1 MPKHSVPLNE
11 LAVAVESAVQQVL
24 GKHGAV
30 PIDKLWFGFVAP
42 ENLANLEAADKVATE
57 LGAEAGVRVQ
67 ASVAQL
73 AGPAA
78 QEAKAESLVKPGHI
92 IGLVWAPQV
101 KR

>member
-1 MPKHSVPLNE
+1 MPHSVPLNE

-42 ENLANLEAADKVATE
+42 ENLANIEVAGKVANE
-57 LGAEAGVRVQ
+57 LGKEAGVHAQ

-73 AGPAA
+73 ALAPT
-78 QEAKAESLVKPGHI
+78 QEAARELVKPGHI
-92 IGLVWAPQV
+92 IGLVYARRLP
-101 KR
+101 K